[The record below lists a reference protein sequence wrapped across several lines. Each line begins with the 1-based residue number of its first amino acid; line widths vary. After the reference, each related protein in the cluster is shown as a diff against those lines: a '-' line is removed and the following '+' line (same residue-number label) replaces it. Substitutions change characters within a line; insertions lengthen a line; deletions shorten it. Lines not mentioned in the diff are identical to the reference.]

1 MEDKGAEKR
10 ECKRFAIPGATV
22 SYEHKKGTEEFS
34 QVIDMSRAGIKYQSD
49 NSLAINSEQTI
60 KISIPGETIPLILTG
75 QVRWII
81 FDKEKKKYLVGIQ
94 FNPYGEK
101 SGQNYPGNLVKIIA
115 LEQKF
120 STAQEFESDKY
131 EIDIE

>member
-1 MEDKGAEKR
+1 MEDKSAEKR
-10 ECKRFAIPGATV
+10 ECKRFVIPGATV
-22 SYEHKKGTEEFS
+22 GYEHQKGIEEFS

-49 NSLAINSEQTI
+49 KSLDLNSELTL
-60 KISIPGETIPLILTG
+60 KISIPGETIPLILIG
-75 QVRWII
+75 QVRWIT
-81 FDKEKKKYLVGIQ
+81 FDKKKKKYLIGIQ

-120 STAQEFESDKY
+120 STPQESESDKY

>member
-10 ECKRFAIPGATV
+10 ECKRFVIPGATV
-22 SYEHKKGTEEFS
+22 GYKHKKGTEEFS

-49 NSLAINSEQTI
+49 KSLDLNSELTL
-60 KISIPGETIPLILTG
+60 KISIPGETIPLILIG
-75 QVRWII
+75 QVRWITL
-81 FDKEKKKYLVGIQ
+81 DKKKKKYLIGIQ

-120 STAQEFESDKY
+120 STPQESESDKY

>member
-10 ECKRFAIPGATV
+10 ECKRFALPGATV

-49 NSLAINSEQTI
+49 NSLAINSELTF

-75 QVRWII
+75 QVRWIT

>member
-1 MEDKGAEKR
+1 MEDKVAEKR
-10 ECKRFAIPGATV
+10 ECKRFVIPGATV
-22 SYEHKKGTEEFS
+22 AYEHKKGTEEFS
-34 QVIDMSRAGIKYQSD
+34 QIVDMSRAGIKYLSD
-49 NSLAINSEQTI
+49 KSLDLNSELTL
-60 KISIPGETIPLILTG
+60 KISIPGETIPLTLIG
-75 QVRWII
+75 QVRWIT
-81 FDKEKKKYLVGIQ
+81 FDKEKKKYIIGIQ

-120 STAQEFESDKY
+120 STPHKSESDKY

>member
-1 MEDKGAEKR
+1 MEDKSAEKR
-10 ECKRFAIPGATV
+10 ECKRFVIPGATV

-34 QVIDMSRAGIKYQSD
+34 QIVDMSRAGIKYQSD
-49 NSLAINSEQTI
+49 KSLDLNTELTL
-60 KISIPGETIPLILTG
+60 KISVPGETIPLILIG
-75 QVRWII
+75 HVRWIA
-81 FDKEKKKYLVGIQ
+81 FDEKKKKYLIGFQ

-101 SGQNYPGNLVKIIA
+101 TGQNYPGNLVKIIA

-120 STAQEFESDKY
+120 STLQESKSDKY

>member
-1 MEDKGAEKR
+1 V
-10 ECKRFAIPGATV
+10 IPGATV

-34 QVIDMSRAGIKYQSD
+34 QIVDMSRAGIKYQSD
-49 NSLAINSEQTI
+49 KSLDLNSELTL
-60 KISIPGETIPLILTG
+60 KISIPGETIPLILIG
-75 QVRWII
+75 QVRWIT
-81 FDKEKKKYLVGIQ
+81 FDKKKKKYLIGIQ

-120 STAQEFESDKY
+120 STLQESKSDKY

>member
-1 MEDKGAEKR
+1 MEDKSAEQR
-10 ECKRFAIPGATV
+10 ECKRFVIPGATV
-22 SYEHKKGTEEFS
+22 SYKYKERTEEFS
-34 QVIDMSRAGIKYQSD
+34 QIIDMSRAGIKYQSD
-49 NSLAINSEQTI
+49 KSLDLNTELTLI
-60 KISIPGETIPLILTG
+60 ISVPGETIPLTLIG
-75 QVRWII
+75 HVRWIA
-81 FDKEKKKYLVGIQ
+81 FDEKKKKHLIGIQ

-120 STAQEFESDKY
+120 STLQESKSDKY

>member
-1 MEDKGAEKR
+1 KR
-10 ECKRFAIPGATV
+10 ECKRFVIPGATV

-34 QVIDMSRAGIKYQSD
+34 QIVDMSRAGIKYQSD
-49 NSLAINSEQTI
+49 KSLDLNSELTL
-60 KISIPGETIPLILTG
+60 KISIPGETIPLILIG
-75 QVRWII
+75 HVRWIT
-81 FDKEKKKYLVGIQ
+81 FDKKKKKYLIGIQ

-101 SGQNYPGNLVKIIA
+101 SGQNYPGNLGKIIA

-120 STAQEFESDKY
+120 STLQESKSDKY

>member
-10 ECKRFAIPGATV
+10 ECKRFMIPGATV

-49 NSLAINSEQTI
+49 KSLELNSELTL
-60 KISIPGETIPLILTG
+60 KISIPGETIPIIFIG
-75 QVRWII
+75 HVRWIA
-81 FDKEKKKYLVGIQ
+81 FDEKKKKYLIGFQ

-101 SGQNYPGNLVKIIA
+101 TGRNYPGNLVKIIA

-120 STAQEFESDKY
+120 SAPQESKSDKY
-131 EIDIE
+131 EIDLE

>member
-1 MEDKGAEKR
+1 MEDKSAEKR
-10 ECKRFAIPGATV
+10 ECKRFVIPGATV

-34 QVIDMSRAGIKYQSD
+34 QIVDMSRAGIKYQSD
-49 NSLAINSEQTI
+49 KSLDLNTELTLI
-60 KISIPGETIPLILTG
+60 ISVPGETIPLTLIG
-75 QVRWII
+75 HVRWIA
-81 FDKEKKKYLVGIQ
+81 FDEKKKKHLIGFQ

-120 STAQEFESDKY
+120 STLQESKSDKY